1 MPAAKPPVLRPT
13 GDQDWNYMSKTLARE
28 KLMHT
33 HGLNGLEASDRR
45 KKGRARDR
53 LNLLQAPEVS
63 LAGLASTISHSC
75 SNHTDRVHRKGGA
88 TVQLIEGVNV
98 RVEHRPRDDEYFM
111 ITKIEYTK
119 THRKVE
125 QP

>member
-1 MPAAKPPVLRPT
+1 M
-13 GDQDWNYMSKTLARE
+13 LARG

-33 HGLNGLEASDRR
+33 HGLDGLEPSDRR
-45 KKGRARDR
+45 EEGRARDR
-53 LNLLQAPEVS
+53 LNLLQASEVG
-63 LAGLASTISHSC
+63 LAGLASAVPHPC
-75 SNHTDRVHRKGGA
+75 SNHADRVHRKGGA
-88 TVQLIEGVNV
+88 TMQFIESVNV